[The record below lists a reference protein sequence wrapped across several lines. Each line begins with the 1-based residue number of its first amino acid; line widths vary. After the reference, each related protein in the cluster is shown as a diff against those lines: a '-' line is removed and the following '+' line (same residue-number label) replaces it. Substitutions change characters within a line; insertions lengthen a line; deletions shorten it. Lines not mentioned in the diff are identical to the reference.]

1 MNDTTADHVAKNK
14 LILQRSDDLEG
25 LTKKERCEDSFH
37 PLLKERC
44 IRDHPQSRSKRGRQM
59 K

>member
-37 PLLKERC
+37 PLPKERC
-44 IRDHPQSRSKRGRQM
+44 IRDHPQSRSKR
-59 K
+59 